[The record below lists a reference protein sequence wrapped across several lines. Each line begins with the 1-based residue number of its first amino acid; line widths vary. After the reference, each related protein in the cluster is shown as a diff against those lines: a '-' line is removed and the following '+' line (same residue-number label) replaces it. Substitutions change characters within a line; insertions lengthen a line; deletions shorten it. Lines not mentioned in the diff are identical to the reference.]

1 MHWRHTLALQTWAEA
16 IRDPVLQKRA
26 RALYLETLDHTG
38 ELAGWWRDEG
48 YVPPNADTNAV
59 AATLFSLMRDRCSRR
74 RPLHIAGHTATGG
87 QTMTDIDLSHLAADR
102 GGSRPLRG
110 YLASPPGT
118 GPWPAVV
125 MIHEIFGLD
134 DVMRGH
140 ADRLAGLGYLTL
152 AVDLFSAGSTARCLV
167 ATMTAMIRG
176 HGRAF
181 ADICAAR
188 DYLASSGDCTGKIGV
203 IGFCMGGGFA
213 LLHASAGYDAAAV
226 NYGQL
231 PRHLDE
237 TLAGAC
243 PIVGSYGGRDPSLR
257 GAAGR
262 LDAAL
267 DKAGVT
273 HDVKEYPA
281 ASHAFLND
289 TEAGPR
295 ALRPLL
301 RVAGIGPEP
310 DSAKDAWD
318 RIELFFATHVN

>member
-1 MHWRHTLALQTWAEA
+1 
-16 IRDPVLQKRA
+16 
-26 RALYLETLDHTG
+26 
-38 ELAGWWRDEG
+38 
-48 YVPPNADTNAV
+48 
-59 AATLFSLMRDRCSRR
+59 
-74 RPLHIAGHTATGG
+74 
-87 QTMTDIDLSHLAADR
+87 MTDIDLSDLAADHH
-102 GGSRPLRG
+102 GSRPLRG
-110 YLASPPGT
+110 YLASPAGI

-125 MIHEIFGLD
+125 MIHELFGLD

-152 AVDLFSAGSTARCLV
+152 AVDLFSAGGNVRCLV
-167 ATMTAMIRG
+167 TTMTTMIRG

-181 ADICAAR
+181 GDISAAR
-188 DYLASSGDCTGKIGV
+188 DYLAASSDCTGKIGV

-213 LLHASAGYDAAAV
+213 LLTAGDGYDAASV

-243 PIVGSYGGRDPSLR
+243 PIVASYGARDRSLR

-262 LDAAL
+262 LDSAL
-267 DKAGVT
+267 EKAGVI

-289 TEAGPR
+289 AEVGPR

-301 RVAGIGPEP
+301 RVAGIGPAPEA
-310 DSAKDAWD
+310 AKDAWG
-318 RIELFFATHVN
+318 RIERFFSTYLR

>member
-1 MHWRHTLALQTWAEA
+1 
-16 IRDPVLQKRA
+16 
-26 RALYLETLDHTG
+26 
-38 ELAGWWRDEG
+38 
-48 YVPPNADTNAV
+48 
-59 AATLFSLMRDRCSRR
+59 
-74 RPLHIAGHTATGG
+74 
-87 QTMTDIDLSHLAADR
+87 MTDIDLSYLAAGRD
-102 GGSRPLRG
+102 GSRSLRG
-110 YLASPPGT
+110 YLARPAGP

-125 MIHEIFGLD
+125 MIHELFGLD

-140 ADRLAGLGYLTL
+140 ADRLAGFGYLTL
-152 AVDLFSAGSTARCLV
+152 AVDLFSAGSNARCLV
-167 ATMTAMIRG
+167 TTMTALIRG

-181 ADICAAR
+181 ADIGAAR
-188 DYLASSGDCTGKIGV
+188 DYLAASPDGTGKIGV
-203 IGFCMGGGFA
+203 IGFCLGGGFA
-213 LLHASAGYDAAAV
+213 LLSAGEGYDAASV

-237 TLAGAC
+237 AVADAC
-243 PIVGSYGGRDPSLR
+243 PIVGSYGGRDRSLR

-267 DKAGVT
+267 EKAGVT

-289 TEAGPR
+289 TETGPR

-310 DSAKDAWD
+310 ESAKDAWN
-318 RIELFFATHVN
+318 RIELFFGAHLS

>member
-1 MHWRHTLALQTWAEA
+1 
-16 IRDPVLQKRA
+16 
-26 RALYLETLDHTG
+26 
-38 ELAGWWRDEG
+38 
-48 YVPPNADTNAV
+48 
-59 AATLFSLMRDRCSRR
+59 
-74 RPLHIAGHTATGG
+74 
-87 QTMTDIDLSHLAADR
+87 MTDIDLSDLADR
-102 GGSRPLRG
+102 DGSQPLRG

-167 ATMTAMIRG
+167 STMTAMMRG
-176 HGRAF
+176 RGSAF
-181 ADICAAR
+181 ADISAAH
-188 DYLASSGDCTGKIGV
+188 DYLAGSPDCTGKIGV
-203 IGFCMGGGFA
+203 IGFCIGGGFA
-213 LLHASAGYDAAAV
+213 LLTANNGFDAAAV

-237 TLAGAC
+237 AVADAC
-243 PIVGSYGGRDPSLR
+243 PIVASYGGRDPSLR
-257 GAAGR
+257 GAARR

-267 DKAGVT
+267 NNAGVT

-295 ALRPLL
+295 VLRPLL
-301 RVAGIGPEP
+301 RVAGIGPESE
-310 DSAKDAWD
+310 SAKDAWD
-318 RIELFFATHVN
+318 RIERFFAIHLR

>member
-1 MHWRHTLALQTWAEA
+1 
-16 IRDPVLQKRA
+16 
-26 RALYLETLDHTG
+26 
-38 ELAGWWRDEG
+38 
-48 YVPPNADTNAV
+48 
-59 AATLFSLMRDRCSRR
+59 
-74 RPLHIAGHTATGG
+74 
-87 QTMTDIDLSHLAADR
+87 MTDIDLSDLAADR
-102 GGSRPLRG
+102 DGSRPLRG
-110 YLASPPGT
+110 YLASPEGP

-125 MIHEIFGLD
+125 MIHELFGLD

-152 AVDLFSAGSTARCLV
+152 AVDLFSAGGAARCLV
-167 ATMTAMIRG
+167 TTMTAMIRG

-181 ADICAAR
+181 ADIRAAR
-188 DYLASSGDCTGKIGV
+188 DYLAASSDCTGKIGV

-213 LLHASAGYDAAAV
+213 LLTAGDGYDAASV

-231 PRHLDE
+231 PPHLDE

-243 PIVGSYGGRDPSLR
+243 PIVASYGGRDRSLR

-262 LDAAL
+262 LEAAL
-267 DKAGVT
+267 DKAGVI

-289 TEAGPR
+289 AETGPR

-310 DSAKDAWD
+310 ESAKDAWG
-318 RIELFFATHVN
+318 RIERFFSTYLN

>member
-1 MHWRHTLALQTWAEA
+1 
-16 IRDPVLQKRA
+16 
-26 RALYLETLDHTG
+26 
-38 ELAGWWRDEG
+38 
-48 YVPPNADTNAV
+48 
-59 AATLFSLMRDRCSRR
+59 
-74 RPLHIAGHTATGG
+74 
-87 QTMTDIDLSHLAADR
+87 MTDIDLSDLAAAR
-102 GGSRPLRG
+102 AGSQPLRG

-140 ADRLAGLGYLTL
+140 ADRLASFGYLTL

-167 ATMTAMIRG
+167 STMTAMMRG
-176 HGRAF
+176 RGRAF
-181 ADICAAR
+181 ADISAAH
-188 DYLASSGDCTGKIGV
+188 DYLAGSPDCTGKIGV
-203 IGFCMGGGFA
+203 IGFCIGGGFA
-213 LLHASAGYDAAAV
+213 LLTANNGFDAAAV

-237 TLAGAC
+237 KVVGAC
-243 PIVGSYGGRDPSLR
+243 PIVGNYGGRDPSLR
-257 GAAGR
+257 GAARR

-267 DKAGVT
+267 DSAGVI

-289 TEAGPR
+289 AEAGPR
-295 ALRPLL
+295 VLRPLL

-310 DSAKDAWD
+310 DSAKDAWN
-318 RIELFFATHVN
+318 RIERFFAAFLH

>member
-1 MHWRHTLALQTWAEA
+1 MMSVGPCPRAEA
-16 IRDPVLQKRA
+16 PTIPDI
-26 RALYLETLDHTG
+26 ALPG
-38 ELAGWWRDEG
+38 R
-48 YVPPNADTNAV
+48 
-59 AATLFSLMRDRCSRR
+59 
-74 RPLHIAGHTATGG
+74 
-87 QTMTDIDLSHLAADR
+87 AADLD
-102 GGSRPLRG
+102 GSRPLRG
-110 YLASPPGT
+110 YLASPAGT

-140 ADRLAGLGYLTL
+140 ADRLARLGYLTL
-152 AVDLFSAGSTARCLV
+152 AVDLFSAGGARRCLV
-167 ATMTAMIRG
+167 STMRTIIRA

-181 ADICAAR
+181 AHIGAAR
-188 DYLASSGDCTGKIGV
+188 DYLAGSGDCTGKIGV

-213 LLHASAGYDAAAV
+213 LLTAGDGYDAAAV

-237 TLAGAC
+237 AMAAAC
-243 PIVGSYGGRDPSLR
+243 PIVASYGGRDRSLR

-262 LDAAL
+262 LGAAL
-267 DKAGVT
+267 EKAGGT

-289 TEAGPR
+289 AETGPR

-310 DSAKDAWD
+310 ESAKDAWG
-318 RIELFFATHVN
+318 RIERFFATYLN

>member
-1 MHWRHTLALQTWAEA
+1 
-16 IRDPVLQKRA
+16 
-26 RALYLETLDHTG
+26 
-38 ELAGWWRDEG
+38 
-48 YVPPNADTNAV
+48 
-59 AATLFSLMRDRCSRR
+59 
-74 RPLHIAGHTATGG
+74 
-87 QTMTDIDLSHLAADR
+87 MTEIDLSDLAAGR

-110 YLASPPGT
+110 YLASPAGT

-134 DVMRGH
+134 DVMRRH

-152 AVDLFSAGSTARCLV
+152 AVDLFSAGGARRCLV
-167 ATMTAMIRG
+167 STMRTMIRG

-181 ADICAAR
+181 ADISAAR
-188 DYLASSGDCTGKIGV
+188 DYLAGSPDCTGKIGV

-213 LLHASAGYDAAAV
+213 LLSAGDGYEAAAV

-237 TLAGAC
+237 ALAGAC
-243 PIVGSYGGRDPSLR
+243 PIVGSYGGRDRSLR

-267 DKAGVT
+267 EKAGVT

-281 ASHAFLND
+281 AGHAFLND
-289 TEAGPR
+289 AEAGPR

-310 DSAKDAWD
+310 ESAKDAWG
-318 RIELFFATHVN
+318 RIEAFFAAHLN

>member
-1 MHWRHTLALQTWAEA
+1 
-16 IRDPVLQKRA
+16 
-26 RALYLETLDHTG
+26 
-38 ELAGWWRDEG
+38 
-48 YVPPNADTNAV
+48 
-59 AATLFSLMRDRCSRR
+59 
-74 RPLHIAGHTATGG
+74 
-87 QTMTDIDLSHLAADR
+87 MTDIDLSDLAADR
-102 GGSRPLRG
+102 DGSRPLRG
-110 YLASPPGT
+110 YLASPAGT
-118 GPWPAVV
+118 GPWPGVV

-140 ADRLAGLGYLTL
+140 ADRLAGFGYLTL

-167 ATMTAMIRG
+167 ATMTAMVRG

-181 ADICAAR
+181 ADIRAAR
-188 DYLASSGDCTGKIGV
+188 DYLAASRDCTGKIGV
-203 IGFCMGGGFA
+203 IGFCIGGGFA
-213 LLHASAGYDAAAV
+213 LLSASDGYDVAAV

-237 TLAGAC
+237 TLAAAC
-243 PIVGSYGGRDPSLR
+243 PIVASYGGRDRSLR
-257 GAAGR
+257 GAASR

-267 DKAGVT
+267 EKAGVT

-289 TEAGPR
+289 AETGPR

-310 DSAKDAWD
+310 ESAKDAWN
-318 RIELFFATHVN
+318 RIELFFATHLS

>member
-1 MHWRHTLALQTWAEA
+1 
-16 IRDPVLQKRA
+16 
-26 RALYLETLDHTG
+26 
-38 ELAGWWRDEG
+38 
-48 YVPPNADTNAV
+48 
-59 AATLFSLMRDRCSRR
+59 
-74 RPLHIAGHTATGG
+74 
-87 QTMTDIDLSHLAADR
+87 
-102 GGSRPLRG
+102 
-110 YLASPPGT
+110 
-118 GPWPAVV
+118 

-167 ATMTAMIRG
+167 STMTAMMRG

-181 ADICAAR
+181 ADISAAH
-188 DYLASSGDCTGKIGV
+188 DYLAASPDCTGKIGV
-203 IGFCMGGGFA
+203 IGFCIGGGFA
-213 LLHASAGYDAAAV
+213 LLTANNGFDAAAV

-237 TLAGAC
+237 KVLGAC

-257 GAAGR
+257 GAARR

-289 TEAGPR
+289 AETGPR
-295 ALRPLL
+295 VLRPLL

-310 DSAKDAWD
+310 DSAKHAWN
-318 RIELFFATHVN
+318 RIERFFAAFLH